1 MLLRFKFI
9 NLSLL
14 FILFLGCN
22 RETLIDPVNDGKPP
36 AIPTDLQVFGAQ
48 DGEIGTEWHKNSE
61 SNITGYKI
69 YRSINKPYNFIFI
82 TQVNDNYF
90 IDEHLEY
97 DSTYYYKISVVNSFG
112 YKSPIIPQVK

>member
-82 TQVNDNYF
+82 IQVNDNYF

-97 DSTYYYKISVVNSFG
+97 NSTYYYKISVVNSFG